1 MEPDPLMTPRLE
13 AWLRRTQTPL
23 DLLALLTIWLTIL
36 PLTTAT
42 GTGTITWWLV
52 ARLVL
57 STTYG
62 IDIVVRARL
71 STHTWRYLRTHPLGV
86 VVVVIPALRVVFSV
100 RLLRAMFHRGN
111 LGHFLF
117 VALVLLLNG
126 VIMVYTFEVD
136 APGAN
141 IVTLADSLWWAC
153 VTVATVGYG
162 DFYPVTTGGRITAV
176 ALMVLGLTSAAVVTA
191 QIASSFMDQAAA
203 RRATLAAAGPQPAT
217 GRRRGSAP
225 PAPPVDDLHAKLD
238 RIERLLAAAA
248 ATAEGD
254 PDPADS

>member
-13 AWLRRTQTPL
+13 AWVARTQTPL

-36 PLTTAT
+36 PFTSAVDTSGLN
-42 GTGTITWWLV
+42 WWIV
-52 ARLVL
+52 ARAAL
-57 STTYG
+57 STVYG
-62 IDIVVRARL
+62 IDIAVRARR
-71 STHTWRYLRTHPLGV
+71 STNPWRYLRTHPLSVLV
-86 VVVVIPALRVVFSV
+86 VVVPTLRIVFSV

-126 VIMVYTFEVD
+126 VIMVYAFEEN

-141 IVTLADSLWWAC
+141 IVTIGDSLWWAC

-162 DFYPVTTGGRITAV
+162 DYYPVTAGGRLTAV
-176 ALMVLGLTSAAVVTA
+176 GLMALGLTSAAVVTA

-203 RRATLAAAGPQPAT
+203 RRVALGADGSSGSRPTPA
-217 GRRRGSAP
+217 
-225 PAPPVDDLHAKLD
+225 DDVHAKLD
-238 RIERLLAAAA
+238 RIERMLAAGAPS
-248 ATAEGD
+248 AEGD
-254 PDPADS
+254 DPST